1 MTGYSAIA
9 PGTDLSQ
16 HARVLVRVHDAVI
29 TGGRPP
35 VRPRGVVARS
45 WSRVLGLGLDA
56 SSTNAR
62 EPLPFDEV
70 ERRRRQS
77 PLSAVVDELRQVLVS
92 VADASSFLVV
102 VTDAEGVILW
112 REGSAR
118 VRLRADALGFTEG
131 ARWTE
136 ATVGTN
142 AIGTALAEAA
152 PVQLFSAE
160 HFEQAQHPWYCTAA
174 PIHHPVSGEL
184 LGVVDVSGPALTLHP
199 VIGALVETA
208 VRLAESQL
216 WRHHEQRLERLRQST
231 RGLLATVR
239 GPLLLVD
246 DHGWVAHQ
254 TGIAVRDRIEV
265 PRTDRLIAVPGLG
278 LCRPE
283 RIGDGWLVRPH
294 EAADHIVAEL
304 DLTGAPVLRLR
315 SDAEPWRTALTPRNA
330 DVLVLLER
338 AGRSGMTAG
347 QLSTAL
353 FGDEEHCVTVRA
365 EVSRLR
371 RVIGG
376 LVTTNPYRLADGVTL
391 SVLRPARAS
400 RGPSGGAGELPA
412 RSPAPA
418 APDQP
423 VAGSRAH
430 RYSRPAH
437 HGRYEARGD
446 PDGGQPT

>member
-1 MTGYSAIA
+1 VTGYSAIA

-16 HARVLVRVHDAVI
+16 HARVLTRVHDAVLA
-29 TGGRPP
+29 GGAPP

-45 WSRVLGLGLDA
+45 WTRVLGLGLDA
-56 SSTNAR
+56 SRTNAR
-62 EPLPFDEV
+62 EPLAFAEV

-77 PLSAVVDELRQVLVS
+77 PLALVVDELRQVLVS
-92 VADASSFLVV
+92 VADASSFLMV
-102 VTDAEGVILW
+102 VTDADGIILW
-112 REGSAR
+112 REGSPR
-118 VRLRADALGFTEG
+118 VRLRADSLGFLEG

-160 HFEQAQHPWYCTAA
+160 HFEQAQHAWYCTAA

-208 VRLAESQL
+208 VKLAESRL

-231 RGLLATVR
+231 RGLLAGVS

-254 TGIAVRDRIEV
+254 SGIAVRDRIEV
-265 PRTDRLIAVPGLG
+265 PRADRLMAVPGLG
-278 LCRPE
+278 LCAPE
-283 RIGDGWLVRPH
+283 RLGEGWLVRPR
-294 EAADHIVAEL
+294 EARDDVVAEL
-304 DLTGAPVLRLR
+304 DLTAAPVLRLR
-315 SDAEPWRTALTPRNA
+315 THTEPWVTPLTRRHA
-330 DVLVLLER
+330 DVLVLLQR
-338 AGRSGMTAG
+338 AGAGGLTAA

-353 FGDEEHCVTVRA
+353 FGDQEHCVTVRA

-371 RVIGG
+371 KVLGG
-376 LVTTNPYRLADGVTL
+376 LVSTNPYRLADGVRL
-391 SVLRPARAS
+391 SVIRP
-400 RGPSGGAGELPA
+400 GSG
-412 RSPAPA
+412 
-418 APDQP
+418 
-423 VAGSRAH
+423 
-430 RYSRPAH
+430 
-437 HGRYEARGD
+437 
-446 PDGGQPT
+446 

>member
-1 MTGYSAIA
+1 VTGFSAIA
-9 PGTDLSQ
+9 PGTDLFQ
-16 HARVLVRVHDAVI
+16 HARVLTRVHDAVL
-29 TGGRPP
+29 TGGAPP

-56 SSTNAR
+56 SRTNAR
-62 EPLPFDEV
+62 EPFAFAEV
-70 ERRRRQS
+70 ERRRRLS
-77 PLSAVVDELRQVLVS
+77 PLSPVVDELRQVLVS
-92 VADASSFLVV
+92 VADASSFLMV
-102 VTDAEGVILW
+102 VTDAEGVVLW

-118 VRLRADALGFTEG
+118 VRLRADSLGFMEG

-199 VIGALVETA
+199 AIGALVETA
-208 VRLAESQL
+208 VKLAESRL
-216 WRHHEQRLERLRQST
+216 WRHHEQRLERLRQSA
-231 RGLLATVR
+231 RGVLATAH

-246 DHGWVAHQ
+246 DSGWVAHQ
-254 TGIAVRDRIEV
+254 SGISVRDRVEV
-265 PRTDRLIAVPGLG
+265 PRADRLIAVPGLG
-278 LCRPE
+278 LCAPE
-283 RIGDGWLVRPH
+283 RLGEGWLIRPR
-294 EAADHIVAEL
+294 ELGDDVAAEL
-304 DLTGAPVLRLR
+304 DLTGPPVLRLR
-315 SDAEPWRTALTPRNA
+315 SDAEPWRTPLTRRHA
-330 DVLVLLER
+330 DVLVLLQR
-338 AGRSGMTAG
+338 AGPPGMTAA

-365 EVSRLR
+365 EISRLR

-391 SVLRPARAS
+391 SVVP
-400 RGPSGGAGELPA
+400 PGGACPGA
-412 RSPAPA
+412 R
-418 APDQP
+418 
-423 VAGSRAH
+423 VR
-430 RYSRPAH
+430 R
-437 HGRYEARGD
+437 
-446 PDGGQPT
+446 

>member
-1 MTGYSAIA
+1 MTGYSAIT

-16 HARVLVRVHDAVI
+16 YARVLTRVHDAVI
-29 TGGRPP
+29 AGGRPP

-56 SSTNAR
+56 SSSNAR
-62 EPLPFDEV
+62 QPLPLAEV

-77 PLSAVVDELRQVLVS
+77 PLSLVVDELRQVLVS
-92 VADASSFLVV
+92 VADASSFLMV
-102 VTDAEGVILW
+102 VTDADGIILW

-118 VRLRADALGFTEG
+118 VRLRADALGFMEG

-208 VRLAESQL
+208 VKLAESRL
-216 WRHHEQRLERLRQST
+216 WRHHEQRLERLRQSA
-231 RGLLATVR
+231 RGVLATVP

-254 TGIAVRDRIEV
+254 SGIAVRDRVEV
-265 PRTDRLIAVPGLG
+265 PRADRLIAVPGLG
-278 LCRPE
+278 LCTPE
-283 RIGDGWLVRPH
+283 RLGEGWLVRPR
-294 EAADHIVAEL
+294 EAREDIVADL
-304 DLTGAPVLRLR
+304 DLTGPPVLRVR
-315 SDAEPWRTALTPRNA
+315 SHAEPWLTPLTRRHA
-330 DVLVLLER
+330 DVLVLLQR
-338 AGRSGMTAG
+338 AGRPGMTAAR
-347 QLSTAL
+347 LSTAL

-371 RVIGG
+371 KVIGG
-376 LVTTNPYRLADGVTL
+376 LVSTNPYRLADGVQL
-391 SVLRPARAS
+391 SVL
-400 RGPSGGAGELPA
+400 
-412 RSPAPA
+412 
-418 APDQP
+418 Q
-423 VAGSRAH
+423 
-430 RYSRPAH
+430 
-437 HGRYEARGD
+437 
-446 PDGGQPT
+446 PDGPVRG